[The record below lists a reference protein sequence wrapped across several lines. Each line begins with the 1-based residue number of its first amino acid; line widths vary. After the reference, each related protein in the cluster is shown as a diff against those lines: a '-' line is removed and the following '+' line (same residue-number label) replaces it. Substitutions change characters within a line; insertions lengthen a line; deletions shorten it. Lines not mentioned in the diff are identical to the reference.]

1 MMDINEVKQQIKK
14 NVKWDSER
22 TRITG
27 GQSCGMPAYPVIL
40 ISEEMNMKITMG
52 YHRSQ
57 LKNKEL
63 AFALFELALDELVR

>member
-1 MMDINEVKQQIKK
+1 MDINEVKQQIKN

-22 TRITG
+22 PKTTG

-40 ISEEMNMKITMG
+40 ISEEMNMKITIG

-63 AFALFELALDELVR
+63 AFTLFELALDELVS

>member
-1 MMDINEVKQQIKK
+1 MDINEVKQQIKN

-22 TRITG
+22 PKVTG

-40 ISEEMNMKITMG
+40 ISEELNIKIIIG

-57 LKNKEL
+57 FKNKEL
-63 AFALFELALDELVR
+63 AFTLFELALDELIR